1 MNISLS
7 IPAYLSNFSA
17 LENGRTMADL
27 KVFYI
32 GETAD
37 GRIFDEEFAN
47 KLVESL
53 PYCPVVA
60 YFSDLK
66 DDFIGHN
73 ATQYI
78 YGLVQAEPEYRFE
91 ECEDGKTWLITKVML
106 YTDREDNIGQVAEKI
121 LGQPQSLEL
130 NRKTVKYDMF
140 TENGRTKIRFKEG
153 SLVGLGVLGK
163 KQKPAFTGSEFF
175 METDFADM
183 RAKFE
188 NFFSCLEENSRG
200 EQMQKE
206 QFEQL
211 ANFIQLNYTEK
222 MTMVIKAFREQLGDT
237 CGAYLVE
244 MDDNTMVASVLSY
257 ETWEESFVRC
267 DYSISEE
274 TGVTFENNVAVRRRF
289 LSVEEINYLEGFSN
303 ASVTTSEEP
312 EVETST
318 QEQMTEITEEVV
330 EDITT
335 EESFETQPQEEE
347 EKEEEVPA
355 CEEEK
360 EEEVVCEEKE
370 EEQEASEPQE
380 TEDEEEDEEF
390 EENSTEGDEED
401 EQTACESS
409 EEDEQQEEQANCS
422 LYNSTALSDSERIEL
437 EGYRRQAK
445 ISLVNSFADLLDS
458 KVLNEFLEQVD
469 EYDYDTL
476 ETKLSVRYSQ
486 ITRENRTKVTNTAS
500 TPLSFAKVQEQP
512 ESSSYKDLV
521 ARRLRK

>member
-37 GRIFDEEFAN
+37 GRIFDQEFAEE
-47 KLVESL
+47 LVQSL

-73 ATQYI
+73 TTQYI

-130 NRKTVKYDMF
+130 NRKTVKYEMF
-140 TENGRTKIRFKEG
+140 TENGRTKIRFKKG
-153 SLVGLGVLGK
+153 SLVGLSVLGK

-183 RAKFE
+183 RARFE

-244 MDDNTMVASVLSY
+244 MDDNTMVASVLNY

-318 QEQMTEITEEVV
+318 QEQMTENTEEVL

-335 EESFETQPQEEE
+335 EESFEAQPQEEE
-347 EKEEEVPA
+347 EKEEEVPTQA
-355 CEEEK
+355 EEQVEEE
-360 EEEVVCEEKE
+360 EE
-370 EEQEASEPQE
+370 EASEPQD
-380 TEDEEEDEEF
+380 TEEEEEDEEF
-390 EENSTEGDEED
+390 EQSSTEGDEED
-401 EQTACESS
+401 EQTECESS
-409 EEDEQQEEQANCS
+409 EEDEPQEEQINCS
-422 LYNSTALSDSERIEL
+422 LHNSTALSDSERIEL

-445 ISLVNSFADLLDS
+445 ISLVNSFAELLDS

-486 ITRENRTKVTNTAS
+486 ITRENKIKMSNSSS
-500 TPLSFAKVQEQP
+500 TPLSFGKVQEQP

-521 ARRLRK
+521 ARRLKK

>member
-1 MNISLS
+1 MSISLS

-17 LENGRTMADL
+17 LESGRTMADL

-32 GETAD
+32 GETED
-37 GRIFDEEFAN
+37 GRIFDQEFAD
-47 KLVESL
+47 KLVKSL

-73 ATQYI
+73 TTQYI

-121 LGQPQSLEL
+121 IGQPQSLEL
-130 NRKTVKYDMF
+130 NRKTVKYEMF
-140 TENGRTKIRFKEG
+140 TENGRTKIRFTEG
-153 SLVGLGVLGK
+153 DLVGLSVLGK

-175 METDFADM
+175 METDFENM
-183 RAKFE
+183 RARFE

-267 DYSISEE
+267 DYTISEE
-274 TGVTFENNVAVRRRF
+274 AGVSFENNVAVRRRF
-289 LSVEEINYLEGFSN
+289 LSAEEINYLEGFSN

-318 QEQMTEITEEVV
+318 QEQMTENTEEVL

-347 EKEEEVPA
+347 EKEEEVPTQA
-355 CEEEK
+355 EEQK
-360 EEEVVCEEKE
+360 EEEEET
-370 EEQEASEPQE
+370 SEPQE
-380 TEDEEEDEEF
+380 TEDEEEDKEF
-390 EENSTEGDEED
+390 ETNPTEGDEED
-401 EQTACESS
+401 EQTECESS
-409 EEDEQQEEQANCS
+409 EEDGPQEEQTNCS
-422 LYNSTALSDSERIEL
+422 LHNSTALSDSERIEL

-445 ISLVNSFADLLDS
+445 ISLVNSFAELLDS

-469 EYDYDTL
+469 DYDYDTL
-476 ETKLSVRYSQ
+476 ETKLSVKYSQ
-486 ITRENRTKVTNTAS
+486 ITRENRVKANNAAS
-500 TPLSFAKVQEQP
+500 TPLSFGKVQEQP

-521 ARRLRK
+521 ARRLKK